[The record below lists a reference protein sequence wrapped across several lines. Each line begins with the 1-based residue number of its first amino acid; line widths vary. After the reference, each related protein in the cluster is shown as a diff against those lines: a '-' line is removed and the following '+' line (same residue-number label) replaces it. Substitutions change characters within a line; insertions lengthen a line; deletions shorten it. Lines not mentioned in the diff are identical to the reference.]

1 MKKTI
6 LVLFSVICIFSV
18 LVFVVFN
25 FVMFP
30 KKYKAFIEKYSACYN
45 LDTAIVYAIANV
57 ESDFDEKA
65 VSSAGAMGVMQ
76 LMPATAEWIAG
87 ELGEEYDEK
96 MLFDAETN
104 IWYGCF
110 YLRYLLDKFGDVW
123 VVVAAYNAGEGVVRE
138 WIAEDGSLNEDAIG
152 YGETKRYVSKVRRCY
167 RAYKNAEFA
176 M

>member
-1 MKKTI
+1 MKKTS

-18 LVFVVFN
+18 FVFVVFN

-45 LDTAIVYAIANV
+45 LDAAIVYAIANV

-76 LMPATAEWIAG
+76 LMPATAGWIAG
-87 ELGEEYDEK
+87 ELGEEYNETG
-96 MLFDAETN
+96 LFDVETN
-104 IWYGCF
+104 IKYGCF

-138 WIAEDGSLNEDAIG
+138 WLNEDGLLNEDAIS
-152 YGETKRYVSKVRRCY
+152 YGETKKYVSKVRRCY
-167 RAYKNAEFA
+167 WVYKNSEFA
-176 M
+176 S